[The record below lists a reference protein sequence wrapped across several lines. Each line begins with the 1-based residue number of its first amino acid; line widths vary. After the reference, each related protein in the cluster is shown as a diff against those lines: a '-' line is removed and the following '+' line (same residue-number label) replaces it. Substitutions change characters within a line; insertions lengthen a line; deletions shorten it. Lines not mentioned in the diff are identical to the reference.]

1 MGIPSA
7 WSNGMISALLAVAM
21 FIVLAALAAAIGA
34 EFLGWLPVL
43 VRFLVGL
50 AVRQLPAEQRE
61 RYREEF
67 LYDIESK
74 AAKRNVTALIWAIG
88 TCISARGLART
99 LEEQQAHQQKPRHTK
114 LAPTHSANEDFLAAF
129 TEKLARLRPR
139 EFEEL
144 TAELFTR
151 EGYDVTLTPE
161 SHDNGVDLYVAKRT
175 PLGPL
180 LYVVE
185 CKRYRPD
192 RPIGASLVRQLRGMV
207 ERESATAGILV
218 TTSSFSTDARQEQ
231 RSVPIEA
238 FTLRQP

>member
-1 MGIPSA
+1 
-7 WSNGMISALLAVAM
+7 V
-21 FIVLAALAAAIGA
+21 LAAAIGA

-43 VRFLVGL
+43 VRSLVGL

-74 AAKRNVTALIWAIG
+74 AAERNVTALIWAIG

-99 LEEQQAHQQKPRHTK
+99 LGEQQARQQKPRHAK
-114 LAPTHSANEDFLAAF
+114 LTAATRSANEDILAAF

-144 TAELFTR
+144 IAEMFTR

-161 SHDNGVDLYVAKRT
+161 SRDNGVDLYVAKRT
-175 PLGPL
+175 RFGSL

-185 CKRYRPD
+185 CKRFRPD
-192 RPIGASLVRQLRGMV
+192 RPIGPSLVRQLRGIV
-207 ERESATAGILV
+207 ERECATAGILV
-218 TTSSFSTDARQEQ
+218 TTSSFSAGARKEQ
-231 RSVPIEA
+231 SAVP
-238 FTLRQP
+238 FKLSLYDNRDLQRWLRNHDML